1 MLRGGWRARARAED
15 LRPTQSRVAIGLFVD
30 RRWTMA
36 KSFRQQPPALAVG
49 ETAHETADPCEP
61 GTTVVALGDGI
72 NECKGAGVCDAKADR
87 VLCMPKG
94 GSSR

>member
-1 MLRGGWRARARAED
+1 MLRGGWSARASAED
-15 LRPTQSRVAIGLFVD
+15 LRPTQSRVAIGLFFD
-30 RRWTMA
+30 CRWNMA
-36 KSFRQQPPALAVG
+36 RLRPALPSGA
-49 ETAHETADPCEP
+49 AHGTADPCEP

>member
-1 MLRGGWRARARAED
+1 MSDAKQGGDWPILR
-15 LRPTQSRVAIGLFVD
+15 LPVD
-30 RRWTMA
+30 RGE
-36 KSFRQQPPALAVG
+36 ALTVRSPSGVSPQAS
-49 ETAHETADPCEP
+49 DPREP

>member
-1 MLRGGWRARARAED
+1 MSEAKQGGDWPI
-15 LRPTQSRVAIGLFVD
+15 LRPPVKHGKVLTGAPFLEGVAARCF
-30 RRWTMA
+30 
-36 KSFRQQPPALAVG
+36 S
-49 ETAHETADPCEP
+49 DPCGP
-61 GTTVVALGDGI
+61 GIMVVALGDGI